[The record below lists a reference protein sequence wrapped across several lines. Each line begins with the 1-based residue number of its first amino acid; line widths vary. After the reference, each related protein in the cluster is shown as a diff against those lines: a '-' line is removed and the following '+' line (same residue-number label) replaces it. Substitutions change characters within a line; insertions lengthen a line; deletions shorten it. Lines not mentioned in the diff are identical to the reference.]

1 MCRGMFT
8 GLCSLSFAANSWP
21 RTFTVVAEHVVCLTV
36 CQCAAMLSIQS
47 VGGSLCRCVIVDVI
61 AAWLRG
67 PARAAAEFS
76 RCVPRVRMCRVRA
89 GVRVPIGQWPPS
101 EWPAHPS
108 ARRHRG
114 CLRMHGRYKPGERPP
129 CPEVGGARQAP

>member
-1 MCRGMFT
+1 MCREMFT
-8 GLCSLSFAANSWP
+8 GLSSLSFAANSWP

-89 GVRVPIGQWPPS
+89 GVRDPVPIGQWPNSQLTHRPVGTGAACVCMS
-101 EWPAHPS
+101 GINPACGP
-108 ARRHRG
+108 R
-114 CLRMHGRYKPGERPP
+114 
-129 CPEVGGARQAP
+129 ARQ